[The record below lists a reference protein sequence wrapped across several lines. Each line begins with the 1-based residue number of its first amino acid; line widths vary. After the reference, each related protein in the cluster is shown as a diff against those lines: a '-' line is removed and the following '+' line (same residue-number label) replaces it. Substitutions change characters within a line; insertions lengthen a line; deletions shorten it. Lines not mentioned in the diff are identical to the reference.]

1 MADASR
7 GEPPAAA
14 RGPAIARA
22 VGEQPPLKVR
32 EKAVFAAGDMVDGVV
47 AWAVASYLFYY
58 LTADCGLSGTLA
70 SLTLAISVVIDAVVD
85 PQIGF
90 ISHNTRSR
98 CGRRH
103 PYMVFAAFPTSIAL

>member
-1 MADASR
+1 MADALL
-7 GEPPAAA
+7 GETLAAA
-14 RGPAIARA
+14 RGPAIDLA

-70 SLTLAISVVIDAVVD
+70 SLTLAISVVIDAVMD
-85 PQIGF
+85 PAIGF
-90 ISHNTRSR
+90 ISDNTRSR
-98 CGRRH
+98 WDR
-103 PYMVFAAFPTSIAL
+103 